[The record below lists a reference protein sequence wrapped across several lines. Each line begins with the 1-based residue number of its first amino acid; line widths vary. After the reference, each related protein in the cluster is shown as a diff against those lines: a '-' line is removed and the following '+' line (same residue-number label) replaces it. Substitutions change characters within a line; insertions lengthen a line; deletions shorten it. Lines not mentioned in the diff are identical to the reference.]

1 MESEK
6 EYVVSFRGDYVN
18 ALPYRLLPTKQ
29 LSAPGQVESK
39 DPDWPIHQSSPQ
51 STQEKEVPVDENSAL
66 RKTEVPVADEM
77 GTWSWDEEGRD

>member
-39 DPDWPIHQSSPQ
+39 DPD
-51 STQEKEVPVDENSAL
+51 
-66 RKTEVPVADEM
+66 
-77 GTWSWDEEGRD
+77 